1 MLNLEASI
9 DIYKSVLLV
18 GFVYFGNSGQQ
29 LRSLIRRK
37 AKALEIL
44 KATEA
49 VHIQIVALI
58 DLVVVAELGLD
69 RIGAEKRV
77 GDERARQFAVHDVV
91 AQLKREQV
99 ARELLLQYARLGRVE
114 FHLEVERWLHWA
126 YVTF

>member
-77 GDERARQFAVHDVV
+77 GDDRARQFAVHDVV

-114 FHLEVERWLHWA
+114 FHLEVERWLH
-126 YVTF
+126 